1 MINPQPKVILCI
13 EDNAG
18 DEELIRL
25 ACKELPVANEMILAR
40 NGELA
45 LDILHKRNGF
55 EDSADPDLILL
66 DLNLPKLE
74 GREVLA
80 DIKNNEKLKSIPVVV
95 LSSSE
100 ADEDIKEV
108 YSLHANCFV
117 SKPDSALEFIDTVSS
132 VTKFWTTVVT
142 RAD

>member
-1 MINPQPKVILCI
+1 MTDPQSRVILCI

-25 ACKELPVANEMILAR
+25 AFKKLPIPSEMILAR
-40 NGELA
+40 NGEQA

-55 EDSADPDLILL
+55 ENAADPDLILL

-80 DIKNNEKLKSIPVVV
+80 EIKNNDALKSIPVVV

-100 ADEDIKEV
+100 ADEDIKDA
-108 YSLHANCFV
+108 YSLHANCYV
-117 SKPDSALEFIDTVSS
+117 SKPDSALEFIETVSAL
-132 VTKFWTTVVT
+132 TQFWTTVVKRT
-142 RAD
+142 P